1 MAPLLVQVF
10 LLLLKIYIFP
20 GLALLLVEY
29 SFQGLKML
37 HELPKVLGISDSQV
51 FEIGQHLI
59 TVNFRILQVSL
70 RGLAHSRPA
79 FSVLDLIGRC
89 SLWQG

>member
-37 HELPKVLGISDSQV
+37 HELPKVLGISDLLV
-51 FEIGQHLI
+51 FVIGQHLT
-59 TVNFRILQVSL
+59 TVKFRILQVSPG
-70 RGLAHSRPA
+70 GLAHSKPA
-79 FSVLDLIGRC
+79 F
-89 SLWQG
+89 